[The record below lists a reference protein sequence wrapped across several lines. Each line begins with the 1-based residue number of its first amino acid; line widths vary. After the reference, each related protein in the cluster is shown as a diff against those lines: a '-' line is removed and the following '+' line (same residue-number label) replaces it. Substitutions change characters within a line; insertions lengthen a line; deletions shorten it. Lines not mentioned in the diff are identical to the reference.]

1 MKIIVVGSGYVGL
14 CTAVGFATLGHDVV
28 CVDVDEEKVDK
39 INKGEVPIY
48 EEGLDKMLSQALQ
61 ENKLHATTNI
71 ESVKETDFVFVA
83 VGTPSKE
90 NGSIDLKYV
99 ESASVDIANFIKDR
113 NYCTVV
119 VKSTVLPETTEKVV
133 IPILE
138 KTGKKAGRDFGV
150 CANPEF
156 LREGKAMDDFFNPD
170 RIIIG
175 ELDKKSGD
183 ILEKLYDNFKSP
195 IMRTDLKTAELIKYA
210 SNAFLATKITFINE
224 IGNMCKNLGIDVYD
238 VAGGMGLDKRIGKNF
253 LQAGIGFGG
262 SCFRKDVEALL
273 SKTKETRAES
283 KIRSTVLDMNKD
295 QPLRIVYLLKKR
307 LPDLEGKTIAVLGLA
322 FKEGTDDIRD
332 APSISII
339 AELLKHGCVV
349 KSYDPKASDNMS
361 KIYPYIDY
369 CNSVGAALN
378 ETDACLILTAW
389 DEFKKLSDKDFSN
402 MKSKIII
409 EGRKVLDKSLVTSFE
424 GVSW

>member
-1 MKIIVVGSGYVGL
+1 MKITVVGSGYVGL
-14 CTAVGFATLGHDVV
+14 CTAVGFANLGHDVV
-28 CVDVDEEKVDK
+28 CVDLDQKKVDK
-39 INKGEVPIY
+39 INKGEAPIY
-48 EEGLDKMLSQALQ
+48 EDGLEDMLSQALQ
-61 ENKLHATTNI
+61 KNKLHATTDI
-71 ESVKETDFVFVA
+71 DSIKETNFIFVA
-83 VGTPSKE
+83 VGTPSKY
-90 NGSIDLKYV
+90 NGSIDLKYI
-99 ESASVDIANFIKDR
+99 EGASANIANFIKSQK
-113 NYCTVV
+113 YCTIVI
-119 VKSTVLPETTEKVV
+119 KSTVLPETTEKIVL
-133 IPILE
+133 PILE
-138 KTGKKAGRDFGV
+138 KSGKKAGKDFGLCV
-150 CANPEF
+150 NPEF
-156 LREGKAMDDFFNPD
+156 LREGKAVEDFFNPD
-170 RIIIG
+170 RIVIG
-175 ELDKKSGD
+175 EHDNRSGD
-183 ILEKLYDNFKSP
+183 ELVKLYNNFKTP

-238 VAGGMGLDKRIGKNF
+238 VAEGMGLDKRIGKNF

-283 KIRSTVLDMNKD
+283 KILSTILGINKE